1 MKQRKSRRRT
11 LRSKRSRRSRKAS
24 RKRYTRGGN
33 EPERIGFGGINYSLR
48 PNSDAPGPEWSFSF
62 VSPTENVPLH
72 RVGANMDER
81 VVRRRDDRGWDLYT
95 RFLPPDYKFTPDEE
109 PRVST

>member
-33 EPERIGFGGINYSLR
+33 EQERIGFGGINYTLQ
-48 PNSDAPGPEWSFSF
+48 PNSNAPGPDWAFSF

-72 RVGANMDER
+72 RVGANTDER
-81 VVRRRDDRGWDLYT
+81 VVRRRDDRGWDVYT
-95 RFLPPDYKFTPDEE
+95 IFYPPEYTPDEE